1 MVERPTELTEEALSK
16 RLLSESTNHPFTL
29 STGVIGLLGGGAA
42 VLFASSELFVGLS
55 VLGGLGLLASAGF
68 VLAKN
73 LFGRSKSML
82 SIVEQVRKEVMK
94 KRIDIAGSVKDN
106 LSNFSDQK
114 GLIQLEQLQAK
125 FAAFESVLALQF
137 DRDELTFKRF
147 LTTAEQLYFGSIDNL
162 RRLAMQRHSIS
173 AIDIVNIESRLA
185 SVDISS
191 EEKSTFEKRKIIY
204 DNANKSMES
213 IYSINEQAMTKLDE
227 LTNKLGSIQTRSG
240 VADVRL
246 ETAMKEILHLISRT
260 DEYDI
265 SN

>member
-1 MVERPTELTEEALSK
+1 MQFKQFKQL
-16 RLLSESTNHPFTL
+16 
-29 STGVIGLLGGGAA
+29 
-42 VLFASSELFVGLS
+42 
-55 VLGGLGLLASAGF
+55 
-68 VLAKN
+68 
-73 LFGRSKSML
+73 M
-82 SIVEQVRKEVMK
+82 
-94 KRIDIAGSVKDN
+94 
-106 LSNFSDQK
+106 
-114 GLIQLEQLQAK
+114 QLEQLQAK
-125 FAAFESVLALQF
+125 FAAFESVLALHF